1 MRSLST
7 VVFVLALACGTT
19 PPPTPAPGTATALL
33 DTEWRLITL
42 NRIPAG
48 LGAGGRFATLELSS
62 EDMHVSGFAG
72 CNQMGGRYTM
82 DGSDLRFIQV
92 YTTKMACA
100 DGMDLE
106 QRYLAAL
113 DATREFRLQDGRLR
127 LMGVPGVVAEFEAR
141 P

>member
-1 MRSLST
+1 MQRFCT
-7 VVFVLALACGTT
+7 VFFVLALGCGRNPG
-19 PPPTPAPGTATALL
+19 PPPAPGTATALL
-33 DTEWRLITL
+33 NTEWRLVTL

-62 EDMHVSGFAG
+62 DDMHVSGFAG
-72 CNQMGGRYTM
+72 CNRIGGRYTM
-82 DGSDLRFIQV
+82 DGSDLRFVQV
-92 YTTKMACA
+92 YTTRMACD

-113 DATREFRLQDGRLR
+113 DDTREFRLEDGRLR
-127 LMGVPGVVAEFEAR
+127 LIGVPGVLAEFEAR

>member
-1 MRSLST
+1 MRSLTT
-7 VVFVLALACGTT
+7 VLLALALACGSN
-19 PPPTPAPGTATALL
+19 PPPAPAPGTATALL
-33 DTEWRLITL
+33 DTEWRLVTL

-72 CNQMGGRYTM
+72 CNRMGGRYIM
-82 DGSDLRFIQV
+82 DGNDLRFIQV

-106 QRYLAAL
+106 QEYLAAL
-113 DATREFRLQDGRLR
+113 DATREFRLVNGRLR
-127 LMGVPGVVAEFEAR
+127 LLGVPGVLAEFEAR